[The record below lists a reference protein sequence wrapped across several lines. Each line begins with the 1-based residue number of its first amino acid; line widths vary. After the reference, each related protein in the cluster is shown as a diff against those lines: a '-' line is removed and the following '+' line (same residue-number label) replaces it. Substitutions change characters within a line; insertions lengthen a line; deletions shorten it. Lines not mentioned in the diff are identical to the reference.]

1 MTLNFEL
8 SDEQKLLRESLA
20 GYLARRY
27 DFDARRRAAADGGWR
42 PEIWAGF
49 ATELGLFGAAL
60 PEADGG
66 FGGGATETMVIAEE
80 LGRALVMEPYLEGI
94 VVTTALLRGAEGVQA
109 LRDAIV
115 AGETIVA
122 PALHEA
128 GARFGLTPRA
138 THVTALPDGDLVL
151 SGAKVAV
158 AAAPLA
164 ARYLVSALEGE
175 GVSLV
180 LVEADAPG
188 ISRRDYQLI
197 DGRPASDLAFADAP
211 AIRIGEAGTALARI
225 ERAIDEGIAALCA
238 EAVGVMDAMLAQTV
252 AYTRQ
257 REQFGVAIASF
268 QALQH
273 RMADMATLLE
283 RARSMA
289 VMATLSLDLP
299 DAERRRA
306 VSAAKVFV
314 ADALKSVGEAAIQ
327 LHGGIGTT
335 EEIAVSHFF
344 KRATVMQSQFG
355 SADYH
360 LRRMGAD
367 DPA

>member
-1 MTLNFEL
+1 MNFEL

-20 GYLARRY
+20 GYLQRRY
-27 DFDARRRAAADGGWR
+27 DFDARGAAAADGGWR

-49 ATELGLFGAAL
+49 AGDLGLFGAAL
-60 PEADGG
+60 SEAEGG
-66 FGGGATETMVIAEE
+66 FGGGATETMLIAEE
-80 LGRALVMEPYLEGI
+80 LGRALVMEPYIEGI
-94 VVTTALLRGAEGVQA
+94 VVATALLRDAHGVDA

-122 PALHEA
+122 PALYEA
-128 GARFGLTPRA
+128 ETRFATTPAVTVA
-138 THVTALPDGDLVL
+138 TTAPSGETLLD
-151 SGAKVAV
+151 GAKVAV

-164 ARYLVSALEGE
+164 ARFLVSAREGE
-175 GVSLV
+175 GVSLF
-180 LVEADAPG
+180 LVDAAAPG
-188 ISRRDYQLI
+188 ITRRDYPLI
-197 DGRPASDLAFADAP
+197 DGRPAADLTFAGVA
-211 AIRIGEAGTALARI
+211 AIRVGEAGAALPRI

-238 EAVGVMDAMLAQTV
+238 EGVGIIDATIAQTV
-252 AYTRQ
+252 AYTKQ

-273 RMADMATLLE
+273 RMADMASLLE

-289 VMATLSLDLP
+289 VMATLSLDLAEP
-299 DAERRRA
+299 ERRRA
-306 VSAAKVFV
+306 VSAAKAFLS
-314 ADALKSVGEAAIQ
+314 DALKSVGEAAIQ

-335 EEIAVSHFF
+335 EEIAVAHYF

-355 SADYH
+355 TADFH
-360 LRRMGAD
+360 LRRMGAA